1 MIQFA
6 KAGLRLKGN
15 LVFVFVANEEA
26 GGDEY
31 GFKYLVNKGYFNDTD
46 CMIYGGAGM
55 RPDGVFVASNGQLET
70 KVTVRGR
77 TAHTMFL
84 EEGVNS
90 IVAASKVISRLQELA
105 DIVNKRNHPLTGSSR
120 MSINMIQGGSKINV
134 LPDTCVITIDRR
146 LNPYENPEEAK
157 KEIQNALDKLKREEP
172 KLDVELATRLTFP
185 AVVSDSKA
193 EIVRLLIETAHEIT
207 GLESK
212 Q

>member
-1 MIQFA
+1 
-6 KAGLRLKGN
+6 
-15 LVFVFVANEEA
+15 
-26 GGDEY
+26 
-31 GFKYLVNKGYFNDTD
+31 
-46 CMIYGGAGM
+46 
-55 RPDGVFVASNGQLET
+55 
-70 KVTVRGR
+70 
-77 TAHTMFL
+77 MFL
-84 EEGVNS
+84 EQGVNS

-157 KEIQNALDKLKREEP
+157 KEIQNALDKLKREES

-207 GLESK
+207 GLDVKAVGGAGSADNSFYVNTLGKPMGDYDASTAPSRAHAPNEFAKVSDLVSTAK
-212 Q
+212 IYALCMMRYLGTTQT